1 LIVCGLLCWWVG
13 GGWEVLVGLSF
24 FLEAF
29 VLLYCWI
36 TYPEFRRT
44 FDSSNNG
51 NNNHDPNTPRNVP
64 INTAPR
70 RWSYFHD
77 SPDSSSSFGVS
88 PTAAASAGSAGG
100 GEGSSLLKQ
109 AAGVAFGM

>member
-1 LIVCGLLCWWVG
+1 LILCGILCWWVG
-13 GGWEVLVGLSF
+13 GGWLGLVGLSF
-24 FLEAF
+24 FLEAC

-44 FDSSNNG
+44 FDNSSNS
-51 NNNHDPNTPRNVP
+51 NNNDPNGAPRNVP

-77 SPDSSSSFGVS
+77 TLDSSSSFGVS
-88 PTAAASAGSAGG
+88 PTAAAGG

-109 AAGVAFGM
+109 SAGVAFGM